1 MSDTKTGED
10 GEANAGRSKTLS
22 LKRTVESG
30 QVRQSFSHG
39 RSKSVL
45 VEKRRKRTINSGGAE
60 AAPRKKLHKSP
71 KHRPARRTICRK
83 PSRIVVRPLL
93 SKPNS
98 APSKRPSKARLT
110 PAGAPKK
117 MRAALKKKRKKPP
130 KQPAAL
136 RHWRVKRKSLPSN
149 QASLPQLHGPMEAA
163 EPRLK
168 NNVRMRKSRPRS
180 AVAMNVAGA
189 QAN

>member
-60 AAPRKKLHKSP
+60 AVPAEEIAQQSEAQSSP
-71 KHRPARRTICRK
+71 QDNLSKTQQDRRQAAVIEAKQRAMEEAKQRAIQEAKQSEIDARRR
-83 PSRIVVRPLL
+83 
-93 SKPNS
+93 
-98 APSKRPSKARLT
+98 AEEEAQKAAEAAR
-110 PAGAPKK
+110 
-117 MRAALKKKRKKPP
+117 RAEALAREKKKPA
-130 KQPAAL
+130 KQ
-136 RHWRVKRKSLPSN
+136 SS
-149 QASLPQLHGPMEAA
+149 
-163 EPRLK
+163 
-168 NNVRMRKSRPRS
+168 
-180 AVAMNVAGA
+180 
-189 QAN
+189 

>member
-60 AAPRKKLHKSP
+60 AVPAEEIAQQPEAQSSP
-71 KHRPARRTICRK
+71 QDNLSKTQQDRRQAAVIEAKQRAIEEAKQSEIDARR
-83 PSRIVVRPLL
+83 
-93 SKPNS
+93 
-98 APSKRPSKARLT
+98 
-110 PAGAPKK
+110 
-117 MRAALKKKRKKPP
+117 RA
-130 KQPAAL
+130 
-136 RHWRVKRKSLPSN
+136 
-149 QASLPQLHGPMEAA
+149 E
-163 EPRLK
+163 
-168 NNVRMRKSRPRS
+168 
-180 AVAMNVAGA
+180 
-189 QAN
+189 